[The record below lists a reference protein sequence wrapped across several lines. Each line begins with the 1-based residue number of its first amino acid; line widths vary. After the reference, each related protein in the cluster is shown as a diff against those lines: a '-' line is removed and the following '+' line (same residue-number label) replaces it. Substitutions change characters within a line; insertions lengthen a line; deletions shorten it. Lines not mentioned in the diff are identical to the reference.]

1 MRFIQ
6 NFASYLVLVLCAL
19 LTTAALGQDTIPQ
32 GTMKI
37 IAPFSPGGT
46 ADVLARVI
54 APRLSQAYDKPVV
67 VENRPGMGG
76 NIGAEAVARAKPD
89 GLTLLLGTVGIHAA
103 YSVYS
108 SMNYN
113 PSTELQPVI
122 VLGEVPMV
130 IVVHPGRPFQSLDE
144 LLKYAKANPEKL
156 TFGSAGNGS
165 STHMV
170 GELFQQAAGIK
181 LRHVPYRGSSAAMN
195 DLMGGQIDMMF
206 ELITTAA
213 SIVQSGRIRALAVTS
228 KVRSPT
234 LPDVATVAELVIPG
248 FEGTGWFTVATA
260 AGVPKDIVNRLN
272 RDIDAALKAPEFQ
285 ETWKRLALSV
295 MGGTREDA
303 KRYFDSE
310 TVKWSKVI
318 KAANIRAN

>member
-1 MRFIQ
+1 MRFPRI
-6 NFASYLVLVLCAL
+6 FATCLLLAFGVLPA
-19 LTTAALGQDTIPQ
+19 TTAFGQEAIPQ

-37 IAPFSPGGT
+37 IAPFSPGGA

-54 APRLSQAYDKPVV
+54 APRLSRAYDKPVV

-76 NIGAEAVARAKPD
+76 NIGADAVAKAKPD

-108 SMNYN
+108 KMTYS

-122 VLGEVPMV
+122 VLGEVPCV
-130 IVVHPGRPFQSLDE
+130 IVVHPSRPIHSLDD
-144 LLKYAKANPEKL
+144 LLKYAKANTGKL

-181 LRHVPYRGSSAAMN
+181 LSHVPYRGSSAAMN

-206 ELITTAA
+206 ELITTATP
-213 SIVQSGRIRALAVTS
+213 IVQSGRIRALAVTS
-228 KVRSPT
+228 KVRSPS
-234 LPDVATVAELVIPG
+234 LPDVPTVSELAIPG

-272 RDIDAALKAPEFQ
+272 RDINAILKAPELQ

-295 MGGTREDA
+295 MGASPEDA
-303 KRYFDSE
+303 KNYFDSE
-310 TVKWSKVI
+310 TIKWSKVI
-318 KAANIRAN
+318 KAANIRAD

>member
-1 MRFIQ
+1 MRVPQ
-6 NFASYLVLVLCAL
+6 TFAGLLAL
-19 LTTAALGQDTIPQ
+19 AISALPMTSALGQSAIPQ

-37 IAPFSPGGT
+37 IAPFSPGGA
-46 ADVLARVI
+46 ADVLARMI
-54 APRLSQAYDKPVV
+54 APKLSHAYDKPVV

-76 NIGAEAVARAKPD
+76 NIGAEAVAKAKPD

-103 YSVYS
+103 YSIYS

-113 PSTELQPVI
+113 PSTDLQPVI

-130 IVVHPGRPFQSLDE
+130 IVVHPSRPIHNLDE
-144 LLKYAKANPEKL
+144 LIKYAKANPEKL

-170 GELFQQAAGIK
+170 GELFAQAAGIK

-195 DLMGGQIDMMF
+195 DLLGGQIDMMF

-213 SIVQSGRIRALAVTS
+213 PIVRSGRIRALAVTS
-228 KVRSPT
+228 KGRSPA
-234 LPDVATVAELVIPG
+234 LPEVQTVAELAIPG

-260 AGVPKDIVNRLN
+260 AGVPKATVNQLNHDINA
-272 RDIDAALKAPEFQ
+272 ILKAPDLE
-285 ETWKRLALSV
+285 EVWKRLALSII
-295 MGGTREDA
+295 GGSPEDA
-303 KRYFDSE
+303 KSFFDSE
-310 TVKWSKVI
+310 TTKWSKVI
-318 KAANIRAN
+318 KAGNIHAN